1 MAGLIQ
7 AFGTMLDARYLVQLL
22 AATSSSLAN
31 DYTTTPAIADVD
43 EVFKIAS
50 RAVVQVFL

>member
-22 AATSSSLAN
+22 A
-31 DYTTTPAIADVD
+31 DVD